1 MFQDEHL
8 GAPLSGP
15 ANSPAPSLEL
25 DPKHP
30 GINDPAYVER
40 RTFFFNLARQA
51 RLARGV
57 LPEISYTAEE
67 HAIWGLIVQRLAEAH
82 ERRAWA
88 TYLDGRKRLGFVP
101 DRLPDLR
108 ELSRKLHS
116 WNGLRLTPAEGLIDF
131 REFFSHLADREMPCT
146 QYLRHGSQP
155 QYTPEPDVI
164 HDVIGHVPALMN
176 AEYVEL
182 IQIVGRAARQAAPE
196 QLAMLN
202 RIYWFGIEFGL
213 IEEGGDIKIF
223 GSGLLS
229 SFGEMEHAFGGEVQR
244 LPFVMADVIER
255 DYDPTAMQP
264 VVFVIPSLGKLI
276 RDTRELV
283 SRF

>member
-1 MFQDEHL
+1 MFRDENL
-8 GAPLSGP
+8 ASSST
-15 ANSPAPSLEL
+15 ATAKSAAPSLEL

-30 GINDPAYVER
+30 GINDPAYIER
-40 RTFFFNLARQA
+40 RTSFFDLARKA
-51 RLARGV
+51 RLAGEEMPV
-57 LPEISYTAEE
+57 IDYTPEEN
-67 HAIWGLIVQRLAEAH
+67 AIWGLILERLAEAH

-88 TYLDGRKRLGFVP
+88 TYLEGRRQLAFIP
-101 DRLPDLR
+101 DRLPNHR
-108 ELSRKLHS
+108 ELSRTLHAL
-116 WNGLRLTPAEGLIDF
+116 NGLRLAPAEGLIDF

-164 HDVIGHVPALMN
+164 HDVIGHVPTLMN
-176 AEYVEL
+176 ADYVSL
-182 IQIVGRAARQAAPE
+182 IQIVGRAARKATTE

-213 IEEGGDIKIF
+213 IEEGGDVKIF

-229 SFGEMEHAFGGEVQR
+229 SFGEMEHAFSDEVQR
-244 LPFVMADVIER
+244 LPFVMADVIQR

-264 VVFVIPSLGKLI
+264 VLYVIPSLASLI
-276 RDTRELV
+276 RDTQDLV
-283 SRF
+283 NRF

>member
-1 MFQDEHL
+1 MFQDEHI
-8 GAPLSGP
+8 GSPLPGP
-15 ANSPAPSLEL
+15 AELPALEL

-30 GINDPAYVER
+30 GINDPAYVQR
-40 RTFFFNLARQA
+40 RTFFFNLARKA
-51 RLARGV
+51 RLAHGEMPDIAYT
-57 LPEISYTAEE
+57 PEEN
-67 HAIWGLIVQRLAEAH
+67 AIWALIVQRLAEAH
-82 ERRAWA
+82 DRRAWA

-101 DRLPDLR
+101 DRLPNLR

-116 WNGLRLTPAEGLIDF
+116 WNGLRLAPAEGLIDF

-182 IQIVGRAARQAAPE
+182 IQIVGRAARKATPA

-213 IEEGGDIKIF
+213 IEERDDVKIF

-229 SFGEMEHAFGGEVQR
+229 SFGEMEHAFGDEVQR

-264 VVFVIPSLGKLI
+264 VVFVIPSLARLVQ
-276 RDTRELV
+276 DTRDLV